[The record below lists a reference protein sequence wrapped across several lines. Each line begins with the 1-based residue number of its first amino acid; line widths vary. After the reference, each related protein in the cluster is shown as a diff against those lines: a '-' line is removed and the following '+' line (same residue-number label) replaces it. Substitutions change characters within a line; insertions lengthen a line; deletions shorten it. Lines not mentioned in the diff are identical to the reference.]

1 MVAMPLGSDYATQA
15 CSIAR
20 ALEVVGER
28 WTLLIV
34 RDCFYGVRRFSE
46 LQRHL
51 DVPKAVLAARL
62 ESLTEAGVL
71 RREEERP
78 GRVEYVLTARG
89 RELWPVLYAL
99 YGWGERHA
107 AAVPGRRIFR
117 HAACDTELDASGGC
131 PACGRT
137 PPPDAVEVHPGPG
150 LAGEPEP
157 SESVGKALLSP
168 HRLLEPLR

>member
-1 MVAMPLGSDYATQA
+1 MPLGSDYASQV

-34 RDCFYGVRRFSE
+34 RDCFYGVRRFTD

-62 ESLTEAGVL
+62 ESLLEAGVL
-71 RREEERP
+71 ARE
-78 GRVEYVLTARG
+78 GAEYVLTERG
-89 RELWPVLYAL
+89 RELWPVLHSL
-99 YGWGERHA
+99 YEWGEQHA
-107 AAVPGRRIFR
+107 GTMPPRRLFR
-117 HAACDTELDASGGC
+117 HQPCGAVLDRRAACPECGTVP
-131 PACGRT
+131 PA
-137 PPPDAVEVHPGPG
+137 AEIEVHPGPG
-150 LAGEPEP
+150 LAGEPVPE
-157 SESVGKALLSP
+157 EFVGRALRSP

>member
-1 MVAMPLGSDYATQA
+1 MPLGNDYGSQA

-34 RDCFYGVRRFSE
+34 RDCFYGVRRFSD

-51 DVPKAVLAARL
+51 AVPKAVLAARL

-71 RREEERP
+71 ERDESGP
-78 GRVEYVLTARG
+78 GRVEYRLTARG
-89 RELWPVLYAL
+89 EDLWPVLYAL
-99 YGWGERHA
+99 QAWGEVHVAR
-107 AAVPGRRIFR
+107 GERRRLFR
-117 HAACDTELDASGGC
+117 HVCGAELDERGGC
-131 PACGRT
+131 PACGT
-137 PPPDAVEVHPGPG
+137 VPAPGEVEMHPGPG

-157 SESVGKALLSP
+157 EESVGRALRSP
-168 HRLLEPLR
+168 RRLLEPMR